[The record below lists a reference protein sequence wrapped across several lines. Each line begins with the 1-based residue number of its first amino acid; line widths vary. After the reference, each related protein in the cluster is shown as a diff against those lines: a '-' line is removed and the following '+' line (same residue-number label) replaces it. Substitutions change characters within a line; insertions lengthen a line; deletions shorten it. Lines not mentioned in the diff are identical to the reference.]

1 MSEALVE
8 NTWNPVKLG
17 GSNKGY
23 TINSYAA
30 STSWYNKMVDT
41 GGARISQ
48 LRSYHAADHDSV
60 EISRA
65 LDILAEDISSS
76 NADNEQLFNIKYPE
90 DAKIKK
96 TAMRQANA
104 VFDIW
109 NERTEMETHFFNRV
123 RNALRDG
130 ISFYRK
136 RSDGSVIRLHSERMI
151 GYILNENDEDKV
163 THYIYDKTVPRIDQ
177 DSKNILNKNQKTG
190 GGNEKYEVIPV
201 DNLIILKVGEGPFGK
216 SVIERVYKVY
226 RQMTLL
232 EDSVVIYRVVR
243 APERRVYYIDV
254 GNLQGPKREKAIE
267 RQRLRLM
274 QKQVNKNG
282 QQTTDYDPHSTSEDI
297 FIPTNST
304 GKGSR
309 IETLPAGQSL
319 GELRDLE
326 WFKEKLRAGLRIPES
341 MVDGE
346 RQGQFSDARV
356 GQIYQAEFR
365 YMGYVKRISR
375 TFRMEL
381 DKHYREFAKERGF
394 NIPKEGTLVIN
405 DSMSFALYKD
415 IEVNQSLL
423 NVYNS
428 TMQINQ
434 MSKKFAFIKYLDF
447 SNEDLA
453 ANEEMKL
460 KEKGMTDEQIKGME
474 QWEIDN
480 IVYGTMLPEIAE
492 KYGLEAG
499 DAGGSAW

>member
-1 MSEALVE
+1 
-8 NTWNPVKLG
+8 
-17 GSNKGY
+17 
-23 TINSYAA
+23 
-30 STSWYNKMVDT
+30 
-41 GGARISQ
+41 
-48 LRSYHAADHDSV
+48 
-60 EISRA
+60 
-65 LDILAEDISSS
+65 
-76 NADNEQLFNIKYPE
+76 
-90 DAKIKK
+90 
-96 TAMRQANA
+96 
-104 VFDIW
+104 
-109 NERTEMETHFFNRV
+109 
-123 RNALRDG
+123 
-130 ISFYRK
+130 
-136 RSDGSVIRLHSERMI
+136 
-151 GYILNENDEDKV
+151 
-163 THYIYDKTVPRIDQ
+163 
-177 DSKNILNKNQKTG
+177 
-190 GGNEKYEVIPV
+190 
-201 DNLIILKVGEGPFGK
+201 
-216 SVIERVYKVY
+216 
-226 RQMTLL
+226 
-232 EDSVVIYRVVR
+232 
-243 APERRVYYIDV
+243 
-254 GNLQGPKREKAIE
+254 
-267 RQRLRLM
+267 M